1 MGALRPFGVTFARDG
16 DVSEYSLVV
25 AIETPGRAADGRY
38 YSMSGME
45 ITREAFDGLVIEARE
60 YGIPTIAVGDG
71 GNEAGMGNVRDLIEL
86 YIPLGEKIASVVE
99 VDHLI
104 TAGVSNWG
112 GSYGLVAHA
121 SILAGTNLLADWD
134 EERAVKALTS
144 AGLIDGVRKKPS
156 ESVDGIGLEVHRKVV
171 ELLKALINDA
181 LGG

>member
-1 MGALRPFGVTFARDG
+1 
-16 DVSEYSLVV
+16 
-25 AIETPGRAADGRY
+25 
-38 YSMSGME
+38 
-45 ITREAFDGLVIEARE
+45 
-60 YGIPTIAVGDG
+60 
-71 GNEAGMGNVRDLIEL
+71 MGNVRDLIEL

-104 TAGVSNWG
+104 TAGVSNW

-144 AGLIDGVRKKPS
+144 AGLIDGVRKKSS
-156 ESVDGIGLEVHRKVV
+156 ESVDGIGLEVHKEVV

>member
-1 MGALRPFGVTFARDG
+1 
-16 DVSEYSLVV
+16 
-25 AIETPGRAADGRY
+25 
-38 YSMSGME
+38 MSGME
-45 ITREAFDGLVIEARE
+45 ITREAFDRLVIEARE

-112 GSYGLVAHA
+112 GAYGLVAQA

-134 EERAVKALTS
+134 EEKVVKA
-144 AGLIDGVRKKPS
+144 
-156 ESVDGIGLEVHRKVV
+156 
-171 ELLKALINDA
+171 
-181 LGG
+181 